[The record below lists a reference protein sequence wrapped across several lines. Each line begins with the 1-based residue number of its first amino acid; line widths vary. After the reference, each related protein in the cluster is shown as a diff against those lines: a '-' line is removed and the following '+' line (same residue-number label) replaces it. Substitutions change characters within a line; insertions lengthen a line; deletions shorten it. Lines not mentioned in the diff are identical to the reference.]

1 MSVFFWL
8 WIATMVVLI
17 LALRDLVLVGRA
29 YRFSRAANQ
38 WALMG
43 LDAAKELIA
52 YYERQPKT
60 FPGDEWKGDAE

>member
-1 MSVFFWL
+1 MNIWFWAWL
-8 WIATMVVLI
+8 ATMVVLI

-38 WALMG
+38 RAKLG

-52 YYERQPKT
+52 FYERQPKT
-60 FPGDEWKGDAE
+60 FPGDEWKDAE